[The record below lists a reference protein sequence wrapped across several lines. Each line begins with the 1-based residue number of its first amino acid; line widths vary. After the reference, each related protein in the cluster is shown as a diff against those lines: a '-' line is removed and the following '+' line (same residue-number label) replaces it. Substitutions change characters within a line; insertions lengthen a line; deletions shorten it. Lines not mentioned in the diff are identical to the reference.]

1 MVDFL
6 SDEKIYAEIE
16 KEFESVKNQL
26 SEVSAPKWTAYAKF
40 DFTPRNSLELKVFK
54 DECVEIMK
62 ESFVDREW
70 LIARLKTNPSELGIL
85 PITYIKSEVNDKKLL
100 QGSEVYKVGVN
111 IGIFWYHAP
120 CVVGQML
127 ILIIFIYI
135 CPYRPNFSNLRLRTI
150 RT

>member
-111 IGIFWYHAP
+111 FFFDT
-120 CVVGQML
+120 V
-127 ILIIFIYI
+127 
-135 CPYRPNFSNLRLRTI
+135 RLA
-150 RT
+150 

>member
-26 SEVSAPKWTAYAKF
+26 SEVSAPMWTAYAKF

-111 IGIFWYHAP
+111 FGIFLSESKFLGWWNIS
-120 CVVGQML
+120 GSNNL
-127 ILIIFIYI
+127 DFI
-135 CPYRPNFSNLRLRTI
+135 SKS
-150 RT
+150 

>member
-1 MVDFL
+1 MVEFL

-111 IGIFWYHAP
+111 FGIFWYHAP
-120 CVVGQML
+120 GVGAIVRMFW
-127 ILIIFIYI
+127 ILDQKIG
-135 CPYRPNFSNLRLRTI
+135 LRYFRFNPILK
-150 RT
+150 